1 MDGARAGRTAG
12 LARAVLE
19 RARRRRE
26 RERAASAPV
35 SAAGGAGRGAQPP
48 QLLRSVARP
57 HRASLSVRLMAGGRR
72 GAAQRCVRFRHEF
85 HGPSHAGMRGKSPAA
100 QPAAPR

>member
-35 SAAGGAGRGAQPP
+35 SAAGGAGRGARTAPSVTA
-48 QLLRSVARP
+48 LR
-57 HRASLSVRLMAGGRR
+57 
-72 GAAQRCVRFRHEF
+72 
-85 HGPSHAGMRGKSPAA
+85 
-100 QPAAPR
+100 

>member
-26 RERAASAPV
+26 WERAASAPV
-35 SAAGGAGRGAQPP
+35 SAAGGAGRGGERSHLSYCVLSRGRTA
-48 QLLRSVARP
+48 LR
-57 HRASLSVRLMAGGRR
+57 
-72 GAAQRCVRFRHEF
+72 
-85 HGPSHAGMRGKSPAA
+85 
-100 QPAAPR
+100 